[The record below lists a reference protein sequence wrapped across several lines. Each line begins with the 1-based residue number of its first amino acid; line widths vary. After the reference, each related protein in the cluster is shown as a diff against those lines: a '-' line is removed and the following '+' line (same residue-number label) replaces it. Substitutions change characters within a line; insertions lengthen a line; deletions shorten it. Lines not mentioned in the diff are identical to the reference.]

1 MVAPPWYNTVL
12 IQMLQ
17 ALEFLHKPEV
27 NIIHR
32 DIKPENILFN
42 DRNHFVLA
50 DFGHA
55 RRALPPPEGRSDS
68 LHFMAPEMY
77 NGQRQTT
84 AVDLWSLG
92 IVCIDMLEWKPI
104 TRGTR
109 TFDSMKE
116 AHWCNAMHEL
126 AKELYVFKPEV
137 QKIVENDALRR
148 LSAREL
154 LTFLE
159 SSSSTQINRMR
170 PPERLT
176 RLKIKS
182 RLGPGV
188 PEEAISIAVIGYL
201 AKHGLSEEGRN
212 ATQLPPTRRIAV
224 TTRRLGSISSQNMT
238 PTPRLPGSLAV
249 GFPQRRRGITS
260 IATTTQLTGLGPAE
274 SLASPSTRS
283 QGLGGAS
290 NAIATPLPNVSQG
303 RGDSESAAAT
313 PRRTRSRDLEEPS
326 GADMTQTPQKSNGA
340 TTQKPVPTQESER
353 PARAGASLRQKG
365 LQDEEGPSSP
375 FAGSNLQ
382 SDSSRKSKQ
391 ASRRKGRV
399 KPPQATSPTQLEP
412 KITPSTPRTS
422 DGSKSIESPRSTTSS
437 AGRVQKSDQ
446 CPISQSSKRLS
457 ADAPHWFP
465 PGHSRVE
472 SGRLEVSAIRPPV
485 NQSEGRCQQPEVPP
499 ALPTR
504 QPMGRGQQER
514 NQPGEPHLLSH
525 SRQEAQ
531 KTPALI
537 QLGLAPPRCPLRLG
551 NQYYVASS
559 QVVTPTHQSPLH
571 SRDEKYPFSS
581 QLGRV
586 SRSHASNPSAQSF
599 PFPAQIGQ
607 VYSPQ
612 PHHYHGAQINP
623 TSAHGLPQPP
633 HPADAQCQRGRAQAR
648 LRSARDVEVQGP
660 PVGTEAGQAPGHSE
674 AQCPWTGTQAG
685 QSPLVQR
692 QQEGAQAR
700 QSPPRP
706 LESQGPGNGT
716 VTAGPSSGSV
726 EAQAHLNR
734 DESEWERPR
743 HVRRR
748 RARKAGRS
756 E

>member
-1 MVAPPWYNTVL
+1 VAPPWYNTVL
-12 IQMLQ
+12 VQMLK

-55 RRALPPPEGRSDS
+55 RRALPPPEGHSNS

-92 IVCIDMLEWKPI
+92 LVCIDMLDWKPI

-116 AHWCNAMHEL
+116 ANWCNAMHEL

-154 LTFLE
+154 LAFLE
-159 SSSSTQINRMR
+159 SSSSTKIDRMR

-182 RLGPGV
+182 SLGPGV

-224 TTRRLGSISSQNMT
+224 TTRRLGSISSQDMT
-238 PTPRLPGSLAV
+238 PTPRLPGSLAI

-260 IATTTQLTGLGPAE
+260 IATTMQLTGLGPAE

-283 QGLGGAS
+283 QELGGGAS
-290 NAIATPLPNVSQG
+290 NAIATPLPNGSQG

-313 PRRTRSRDLEEPS
+313 PQRTRPRDSEEPS

-340 TTQKPVPTQESER
+340 TKQKPAPTQESER
-353 PARAGASLRQKG
+353 PPRTGASLRQKG
-365 LQDEEGPSSP
+365 LQDKEGPSSP
-375 FAGSNLQ
+375 STGSNLQ
-382 SDSSRKSKQ
+382 SDSPRKGKQ
-391 ASRRKGRV
+391 VSRRKGRA
-399 KPPQATSPTQLEP
+399 KPPQATSLAQLEP

-422 DGSKSIESPRSTTSS
+422 DGSKSTESPRSTTSS
-437 AGRVQKSDQ
+437 AGKAQKSDQ
-446 CPISQSSKRLS
+446 CPIGLSSKRLS

-465 PGHSRVE
+465 PDHSRVE
-472 SGRLEVSAIRPPV
+472 SGRLAVSAIRPPV
-485 NQSEGRCQQPEVPP
+485 NQSEGRCQLPEVPP
-499 ALPTR
+499 AMPTR

-514 NQPGEPHLLSH
+514 NQPRRPHLLSH
-525 SRQEAQ
+525 SHQEGQ
-531 KTPALI
+531 KTPASI
-537 QLGLAPPRCPLRLG
+537 QLGLPPRYPHRLG
-551 NQYYVASS
+551 NQYHLASS

-571 SRDEKYPFSS
+571 SWDEKDPFSS
-581 QLGRV
+581 QLECV
-586 SRSHASNPSAQSF
+586 SPSRASNPGAQSF
-599 PFPAQIGQ
+599 PFPDQIGQ

-633 HPADAQCQRGRAQAR
+633 HPADAQHQRGRAQAR
-648 LRSARDVEVQGP
+648 PHSARGVEVQGP
-660 PVGTEAGQAPGHSE
+660 RVGTEARQAPGHPE

-685 QSPLVQR
+685 QLPLVQS
-692 QQEGAQAR
+692 QKEGAQAR
-700 QSPPRP
+700 QSPPRS
-706 LESQGPGNGT
+706 LESQGPFNGT

-726 EAQAHLNR
+726 EAQTHLNI

-748 RARKAGRS
+748 RARIAGRS